1 MVVHK
6 TFTNQ
11 TGGLSG
17 NAALRKRER
26 LRDEVAAFIAGEI
39 DDDDV
44 INIDETD
51 LAGGELF
58 SVTIW
63 YKKR

>member
-11 TGGLSG
+11 TSDLTG

-26 LRDEVAAFIAGEI
+26 LREEASAFIANEI

-44 INIDETD
+44 INVEETD

-58 SVTIW
+58 SVTVW